1 MKSDLVN
8 FSHIGS
14 IIRNRAEPEYARAFA
29 DIYWRALLFI
39 AVLATIGAC
48 AFGVLQFFDALSV
61 VSPDVI
67 NRPSNVATTK
77 TIDRIKMQEILD
89 DFASRVSGVQGLQTL
104 PVGTLSDPS
113 K

>member
-1 MKSDLVN
+1 MKSELLN
-8 FSHIGS
+8 ISNIGS

-29 DIYWRALLFI
+29 DMYWRALLFV
-39 AVLATIGAC
+39 AVLTTIGAC
-48 AFGVLQFFDALSV
+48 AFGVLQFFDALSA

-67 NRPSNVATTK
+67 NGPGTTVATK
-77 TIDRIKMQEILD
+77 TIDRVKMQQILD

-104 PVGTLSDPS
+104 PLGALNDPS